1 VLNPQSIDPLTLP
14 SVVMAERKALPE
26 VPCIYFAID
35 STDAIQYIGRSVNPR
50 QRWQN
55 HHRQAQV
62 IGCRIAYMQCDEA
75 LLGQVEQALIEWFAP
90 ALNGL
95 WSRTKEKPVALST
108 KWKLAELMA
117 RHRISNK
124 ELAAYLDM
132 RPNSITDLK
141 RAESMPRINGEQL
154 DRIAAA
160 VTALSKI
167 GESIKGIDLL
177 EDRD

>member
-1 VLNPQSIDPLTLP
+1 MPMLY
-14 SVVMAERKALPE
+14 SVEVFSMAVF
-26 VPCIYFAID
+26 VP
-35 STDAIQYIGRSVNPR
+35 
-50 QRWQN
+50 
-55 HHRQAQV
+55 
-62 IGCRIAYMQCDEA
+62 
-75 LLGQVEQALIEWFAP
+75 
-90 ALNGL
+90 
-95 WSRTKEKPVALST
+95 T

-177 EDRD
+177 EDRE